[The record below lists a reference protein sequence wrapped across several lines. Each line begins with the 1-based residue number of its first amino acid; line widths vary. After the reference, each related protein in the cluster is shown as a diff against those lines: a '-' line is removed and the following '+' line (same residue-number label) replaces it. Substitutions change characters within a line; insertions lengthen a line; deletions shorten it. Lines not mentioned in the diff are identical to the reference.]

1 MNEREMLEMAAKAAG
16 MIPQEF
22 AGNDAF
28 MDGVLE
34 RWNPLAEDGDALRL
48 AVAVGVN
55 AIQCHCSVDAMH
67 FDSCIVETEM
77 FTDHGNDKVAATRR
91 AITRA
96 AAQIGKAMP

>member
-1 MNEREMLEMAAKAAG
+1 MNERELLEMAAKAAG

-34 RWNPLAEDGDALRL
+34 RWNPLQDDGDALRL
-48 AVAVGVN
+48 AVSLNIHISPKSEYVEARY
-55 AIQCHCSVDAMH
+55 
-67 FDSCIVETEM
+67 FDGAAWNCFREDREAS
-77 FTDHGNDKVAATRR
+77 DAATRL